1 MAKPRNDI
9 EVKERIYQAAK
20 TLFLELGYKKTTYR
34 EIADMV
40 NANGGLITYYYGSKS
55 KLGLMVYN
63 EYMKQIKELVR
74 QQFENKNIEYDLL
87 IATATEIRVHGR
99 LMLTNRNLRQFYTD
113 LLSENVLYKGT
124 AVAVDY
130 FRVLVE
136 EYGQKMPEYK
146 MKLLTYGNF
155 GFQQGI
161 SLAREIGEIDCSS
174 KEFDEANIEVFLLL
188 LGIDTKKVKEVL
200 EVSTKL
206 ENEMPEILVKKGF
219 EMSVIPQ

>member
-1 MAKPRNDI
+1 
-9 EVKERIYQAAK
+9 
-20 TLFLELGYKKTTYR
+20 
-34 EIADMV
+34 
-40 NANGGLITYYYGSKS
+40 
-55 KLGLMVYN
+55 
-63 EYMKQIKELVR
+63 
-74 QQFENKNIEYDLL
+74 
-87 IATATEIRVHGR
+87 
-99 LMLTNRNLRQFYTD
+99 MLTNRNLRQFYTD

>member
-1 MAKPRNDI
+1 
-9 EVKERIYQAAK
+9 
-20 TLFLELGYKKTTYR
+20 
-34 EIADMV
+34 
-40 NANGGLITYYYGSKS
+40 
-55 KLGLMVYN
+55 
-63 EYMKQIKELVR
+63 
-74 QQFENKNIEYDLL
+74 
-87 IATATEIRVHGR
+87 
-99 LMLTNRNLRQFYTD
+99 
-113 LLSENVLYKGT
+113 
-124 AVAVDY
+124 
-130 FRVLVE
+130 
-136 EYGQKMPEYK
+136 

>member
-74 QQFENKNIEYDLL
+74 QQFEIKNIVYDLL

-188 LGIDTKKVKEVL
+188 LGIDAKKVREVL

-206 ENEMPEILVKKGF
+206 ENDMPEILVKKGF
-219 EMSVIPQ
+219 EMSVLPK

>member
-9 EVKERIYQAAK
+9 EVKE
-20 TLFLELGYKKTTYR
+20 LFLELGYKKTTYR